1 MTKRDTIF
9 NKFEKAGLVTVLVV
23 ILLRVLLGPDAN
35 FLLLVTTTILST
47 YYLWFGFFIFNKIT
61 PLSLL
66 NKSVTQSLTSFEVYL
81 SIIMGVVISY
91 ALIAILTGFFFY
103 PVMPVILG
111 SALSLLVA
119 FSIFL
124 AIYKV
129 IKKKK
134 INFLES
140 FSIRTLV
147 YGILLILLTVPP
159 LETRLHILFKDYPE
173 FVEAYLDCR
182 ENPDDEKKQERLKEE
197 RSRFR

>member
-1 MTKRDTIF
+1 MINRDTII

-23 ILLRVLLGPDAN
+23 ILLRILLGPEAN
-35 FLLLVTTTILST
+35 FILLVTITLLST

-81 SIIMGVVISY
+81 GIIMGVVISY

-103 PVMPVILG
+103 PVMPIILG
-111 SALSLLVA
+111 SALTILVA
-119 FSIFL
+119 FSIFTF
-124 AIYKV
+124 IYK
-129 IKKKK
+129 ISKKKK
-134 INFLES
+134 ISFMES
-140 FSIRTLV
+140 FGIRSLI
-147 YGILLILLTVPP
+147 YAILLVLLTVTP
-159 LETRLHILFKDYPE
+159 LETRLNILFRDHPE
-173 FVEAYLDCR
+173 FIEAYLECR

>member
-1 MTKRDTIF
+1 MIKRDTII
-9 NKFEKAGLVTVLVV
+9 NKFEKAGLVTALVV
-23 ILLRVLLGPDAN
+23 ILLRVLLGPQAN
-35 FLLLVTTTILST
+35 FTLLVTITLLST

-111 SALSLLVA
+111 SALGLLMA
-119 FSIFL
+119 FSVFL
-124 AIYKV
+124 TIYKV
-129 IKKKK
+129 MKKKK

-159 LETRLHILFKDYPE
+159 LETRLNILFKDYPE
-173 FVEAYLDCR
+173 FVEAYLACR